1 MLNRFWQRQQN
12 YNNQRANRSLIY
24 LMLGIVFVC
33 SITGA
38 GAGYGFVDDLSSDI
52 RLLLVGA
59 TYFLIAFIVIAA
71 GLSFFVLA
79 YSALRKQEEGGEDKR
94 EIAILK
100 RENESFKLAL
110 EQGTNWVIQQPR
122 LSAQTEELIDYHEVD
137 FE

>member
-12 YNNQRANRSLIY
+12 YNRANRSFVYLI
-24 LMLGIVFVC
+24 LCILFVC

-38 GAGYGFVDDLSSDI
+38 GAGYAFVNQLSSDI

-59 TYFLIAFIVIAA
+59 TYFLIAFVVIAS

-79 YSALRKQEEGGEDKR
+79 YSTLRKQEEGGEDKR

-100 RENESFKLAL
+100 RDNESMKLAL
-110 EQGTNWVIQQPR
+110 EQGKNWVLRPS
-122 LSAQTEELIDYHEVD
+122 LPAQAEEVLIDYQDVD